1 MIKLTFMIG
10 RETLRFSIRDKEI
23 FYQDRIW
30 KDAIRCIPKD
40 EKFIE
45 KIRNSRNKYSPKLI
59 EMFSLSEKQQEEYNK
74 ATTETELAEI
84 IIHDCQKKAI
94 KLIKKE
100 TE

>member
-1 MIKLTFMIG
+1 MIKLTFMFG
-10 RETLRFSIRDKEI
+10 REIMYFLIKGREI
-23 FYQDRIW
+23 YYSDRIW

-59 EMFSLSEKQQEEYNK
+59 EMFSLSEKQEKEYNECEDED
-74 ATTETELAEI
+74 ALAEI
-84 IIHDCQKKAI
+84 CINDMHKKGI
-94 KLIKKE
+94 KLVKRE